1 MVVSLKIVT
10 EVASI
15 KKNKPVL
22 IVRHGIRAYWFLE
35 KLRVQHIN
43 GKRAKLYQILFPGI
57 VKTKTYAMV
66 YTCTTMTCQCN
77 DWHTCT
83 YQLTFWICTLCRTPG
98 ILGLCLQF
106 CSDCESILFKFVD
119 SIIPVAGRSVK
130 VWMHGIKNI
139 LARGIY
145 KRVILLCI
153 LIY

>member
-1 MVVSLKIVT
+1 VVSLKIVT

-43 GKRAKLYQILFPGI
+43 
-57 VKTKTYAMV
+57 
-66 YTCTTMTCQCN
+66 
-77 DWHTCT
+77 
-83 YQLTFWICTLCRTPG
+83 
-98 ILGLCLQF
+98 
-106 CSDCESILFKFVD
+106 D

-139 LARGIY
+139 LARGGSHLS
-145 KRVILLCI
+145 V
-153 LIY
+153 